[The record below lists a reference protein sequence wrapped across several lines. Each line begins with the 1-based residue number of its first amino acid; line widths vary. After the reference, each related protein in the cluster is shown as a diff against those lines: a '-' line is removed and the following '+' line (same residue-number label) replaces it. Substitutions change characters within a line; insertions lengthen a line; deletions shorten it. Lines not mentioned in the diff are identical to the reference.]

1 MVAST
6 YETAL
11 RRVLAHEGGYSN
23 HPSDPGG
30 PTNFGI
36 TIADYRKYAKPNATA
51 ADVRSMRLDEARAIY
66 RAHYWD
72 ALGCDKLPAGLDYAA
87 FDYGVNSGI
96 GRAGRVLRRLVGVSG
111 DSAVDAALLAAVGKA
126 DSRDL
131 IVRLCDERL
140 SFLKRLKTW
149 PVFGAGWGR
158 RVAEVRA
165 AALAMTAA
173 PVASRG
179 TTAARRAAAGG
190 IAAAGAAAAQQ
201 AHHAGARPI
210 IVATICVTTLA
221 LLVCGWFAWRWHQQH
236 RQQTLS

>member
-1 MVAST
+1 
-6 YETAL
+6 
-11 RRVLAHEGGYSN
+11 
-23 HPSDPGG
+23 
-30 PTNFGI
+30 
-36 TIADYRKYAKPNATA
+36 
-51 ADVRSMRLDEARAIY
+51 
-66 RAHYWD
+66 
-72 ALGCDKLPAGLDYAA
+72 
-87 FDYGVNSGI
+87 
-96 GRAGRVLRRLVGVSG
+96 
-111 DSAVDAALLAAVGKA
+111 LLAAVGKA

-140 SFLKRLKTW
+140 SFLRRLKTW
-149 PVFGAGWGR
+149 PVFGPGWGR